1 MFFKYGLNVS
11 TFNPAAFYCNRDEEK
26 IVNCLVENCGPCSQP
41 FFKKHPCD
49 MEGRTCLKIFF
60 KQSQTETIYTYVI
73 TMQRSEANNKG
84 SDQKAAYVSM
94 LICMFIAWGYFF
106 VKANIFI
113 CTQSSFSMETF
124 VKLVSYN
131 LTLEAC

>member
-1 MFFKYGLNVS
+1 MFKQRCINYFHVQYHLTSQQVAQIQIKSLENIIQNVITIGNNQQLVKQLINGRNNSLYCAKHPMLWTLTQSLQLHMFFKYGLNVS

-60 KQSQTETIYTYVI
+60 
-73 TMQRSEANNKG
+73 
-84 SDQKAAYVSM
+84 
-94 LICMFIAWGYFF
+94 
-106 VKANIFI
+106 
-113 CTQSSFSMETF
+113 
-124 VKLVSYN
+124 
-131 LTLEAC
+131 